1 MSKEIKDLEDNQT
14 WNLTSLPPNKKVIGR
29 KWVYKI
35 KYKVYGT
42 IERYKAR
49 LMAKRY
55 DQQEGLDC

>member
-14 WNLTSLPPNKKVIGR
+14 WNLTSLPPNKKAIGG

-49 LMAKRY
+49 LVAKRY
-55 DQQEGLDC
+55 NQQEGLDC